1 MLPITRAI
9 ITHPVTRPYLKNPVK
24 YQIREVRAIVAHW
37 TANTSK
43 GATAWANRNYFNN
56 GSPGPGGKLRQ
67 ASAHYCVDDRMV
79 VQCLPDLEVA
89 YHVGAARYRPEGY
102 ELFRDH
108 PGLSPNY
115 FTVGFEMC
123 VNSDG
128 DWDLTRA
135 HSVDLAAH
143 LLCKHGLGIEHLIR
157 HYDITGKDCPKMF
170 LEDMPWAHFKN
181 DVMLVMNAYQAEGA
195 TQMRVASD
203 GLNVRSGPGV
213 QFPVRYSLLQNEL
226 VVAFSEKKYGEWIV
240 IGEQEWVNSKYLTD
254 V

>member
-1 MLPITRAI
+1 MLPITRQI
-9 ITHPVTRPYLKNPVK
+9 ISHPLTRPYLKNPGK
-24 YQIREVRAIVAHW
+24 YQIKEVRAIVAHW

-43 GATAWANRNYFNN
+43 GANAVANRNYFNN

-67 ASAHYCVDDRMV
+67 ASAHYCVDDRTV
-79 VQCLPDLEVA
+79 VQCLPDHEVA
-89 YHVGAARYRPEGY
+89 YHVGAARYKAEGY
-102 ELFRDH
+102 DLFRDH
-108 PGLSPNY
+108 PALSPNY

-128 DWDLTRA
+128 DWDMTRA

-143 LLCKHGLGIEHLIR
+143 LLTKHGLGIERLIR
-157 HYDITGKDCPKMF
+157 HYDVTGKDCPKMF
-170 LEDMPWAHFKN
+170 LEDIPWAHFKN

-195 TQMRVASD
+195 TQMQVASD